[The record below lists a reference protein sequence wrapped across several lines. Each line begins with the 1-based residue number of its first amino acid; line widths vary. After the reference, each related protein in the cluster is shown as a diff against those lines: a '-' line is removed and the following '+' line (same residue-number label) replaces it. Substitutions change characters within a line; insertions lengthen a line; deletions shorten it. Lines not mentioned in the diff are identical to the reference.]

1 MIEVAWLELRSN
13 EVRSLS
19 HVPLL
24 GSAVE
29 VDRGTSLH
37 SKHRVI
43 PEMMLVFQGKIR
55 RINSL
60 NNEYAD
66 FGSMERNEDVHSVLL
81 FGIALLISKIT

>member
-43 PEMMLVFQGKIR
+43 PEMILVFQGK
-55 RINSL
+55 
-60 NNEYAD
+60 
-66 FGSMERNEDVHSVLL
+66 
-81 FGIALLISKIT
+81 K